1 MRGWCAACVFAVK
14 GRVAEYGPPK
24 ELLANDAGVFR
35 SLVEA
40 ASAVQSSLDA
50 APQSSSTIDVV
61 VQ

>member
-1 MRGWCAACVFAVK
+1 MRGWCAACVFAAK

-50 APQSSSTIDVV
+50 APQSSSTV